1 MALVKVEGLRLKKAE
16 NKKMKYP
23 LLIVVLTASLA
34 VAQAPDNTKTNKRD
48 RNDSTLT
55 ADKQQKMSKADTDM
69 VKKIRQ
75 SIIADKSLSTYGH
88 NVKIVVHEGRA
99 TLRGPV
105 RSQTERDAIQAKAAA
120 VAGEGNV
127 TNELEITP
135 DKNK

>member
-1 MALVKVEGLRLKKAE
+1 
-16 NKKMKYP
+16 MKYP
-23 LLIVVLTASLA
+23 FLIVVLTAGLA

-55 ADKQQKMSKADTDM
+55 ADKQQKMSKGDTEM

-75 SIIADKSLSTYGH
+75 SISADKSLSTYGH
-88 NVKIVVHEGRA
+88 NVKVMVQDGRV

-105 RSQTERDAIQAKAAA
+105 HSQTERDAIQGKAAA

-127 TNELEITP
+127 TNQIEVVP
-135 DKNK
+135 DKKVK

>member
-1 MALVKVEGLRLKKAE
+1 
-16 NKKMKYP
+16 MKYP
-23 LLIVVLTASLA
+23 LLIVVLTAGLA